1 MAKENDLRSGQTG
14 MLLLRLL
21 TDADLYGYELLLEL
35 RDRSGG
41 VFDLKGGTLY
51 PLLRRLEESGWI
63 TSYEAVA
70 GAGRMRRYYHLTD
83 EGRSA
88 LAKQSAEWKRYAYTV
103 YQVLGA
109 EYGG

>member
-35 RDRSGG
+35 RDRSNG

-51 PLLRRLEESGWI
+51 PLLQKLEHLGWI
-63 TSYEAVA
+63 SSYEAIA
-70 GAGRMRRYYHLTD
+70 GAGRMRRYYHLTSG
-83 EGRSA
+83 GRAA
-88 LAKQSAEWKRYAYTV
+88 LIQQAAEWTQYATTV
-103 YQVLGA
+103 DQLLGPELA
-109 EYGG
+109 R